1 MTNNK
6 LTNKK
11 ALELA
16 IKAIDTANFHTP
28 DFKADEIIEKLEKML
43 AQVEKKGGADRK
55 PTAKQM
61 ENEGLKTA
69 ILSYMTVER
78 LMTVTEL
85 MKEVPELDGMSNQKV
100 SALVKQ
106 LKDAGL
112 VEKQVDKGRS
122 LFHLSKQ

>member
-1 MTNNK
+1 MTNK
-6 LTNKK
+6 MTNKK
-11 ALELA
+11 ALEIA
-16 IKAIDTANFHTP
+16 IATLNTDPTKV
-28 DFKADEIIEKLEKML
+28 EVVEKLEKML

-100 SALVKQ
+100 SALIKQ

>member
-1 MTNNK
+1 MTNK

-43 AQVEKKGGADRK
+43 AQVEKKGGAERK

-61 ENEGLKTA
+61 ENEGLKQA
-69 ILSYMTVER
+69 ILSYMTPER
-78 LMTVTEL
+78 LMTVTEM
-85 MKEVPELDGMSNQKV
+85 MKEIPELDGMSNQKV
-100 SALVKQ
+100 SSLVKQ
-106 LKDAGL
+106 LKDTEQ
-112 VEKQVDKGRS
+112 VVKVVDKGRS
-122 LFHLSKQ
+122 YFHLPKQ